1 MSNIDAVN
9 ALLTSINFDRFDEI
23 EARHQPDVTFW
34 SFRGPTLRDA
44 VSVADWHRTFL
55 RDYADCSYT
64 EVEPI
69 EQADIVAVRATLEAK
84 GYDWRPFTQRVLEV
98 LQMDADGVLERRL
111 YGMLRDVVLDKPT
124 NAALENALGAKGGSA
139 SATKK
144 AVDTLYDALLGG
156 GDLDA
161 ALEVLDPKAAL
172 IDSVYGIVNGPQN
185 ILDLLKA
192 VPAPAF
198 GIWRRTRTTVGAS
211 AAAVELGIDP
221 QRPRA
226 AHWVRMSD
234 GKIKVIEVYWML
246 REIGL
251 KPEEN
256 YARDRHQ
263 RQVILPI

>member
-9 ALLTSINFDRFDEI
+9 ALLTAIHFDRFSEI

-34 SFRGPTLRDA
+34 SFRGPTLRDS

-64 EVEPI
+64 EIEPI
-69 EQADIVAVRATLEAK
+69 EQGNEVAVRATLTAK

-98 LQMDADGVLERRL
+98 FDMENEGILGRRL
-111 YGMLRDVVLDKPT
+111 YGMLRDIELDKPT
-124 NAALENALGAKGGSA
+124 NAALENALGARGGSA
-139 SATKK
+139 AATKK
-144 AVDTLYDALLGG
+144 AVDSLYDNLLAGNV
-156 GDLDA
+156 DA
-161 ALEVLDPKAAL
+161 ALELFDPKAAL

-185 ILDLLKA
+185 ILDLLRS

-198 GIWRRTRTTVGAS
+198 GIWRRTNTVAGATS
-211 AAAVELGIDP
+211 ATVELAIDP

-226 AHWVRMSD
+226 AHWLRMSD

>member
-1 MSNIDAVN
+1 MTNIDAVN
-9 ALLTSINFDRFDEI
+9 ALLTAIHFDRFSEI

-34 SFRGPTLRDA
+34 SFRGPTLRDS

-64 EVEPI
+64 ETEPI
-69 EQADIVAVRATLEAK
+69 EQGRSVALRATLTAK

-98 LQMDADGVLERRL
+98 FDVEEEGILGRRL
-111 YGMLRDVVLDKPT
+111 YGMLRDIELDKPT

-144 AVDTLYDALLGG
+144 AVDTLYDGLLAGNTE
-156 GDLDA
+156 A
-161 ALEVLDPKAAL
+161 ALELFDPKAAL

-185 ILDLLKA
+185 ILDLLA
-192 VPAPAF
+192 ATPAPAF
-198 GIWRRTRTTVGAS
+198 GIWRRTNTVAGAQT
-211 AAAVELGIDP
+211 AAVELAIDP

-226 AHWVRMSD
+226 AHWVRMVD

-251 KPEEN
+251 IPEEN

-263 RQVILPI
+263 RRAILPI